1 MKTKGQGISEPMVRA
16 VTFEAFYREWFPTV
30 ARSVALVVR
39 DADTGQDLAQ
49 VAFARLWDR
58 WDSMSSPDHARNF
71 VYRVSLNEARSYLR
85 RRGPLRVLGLD
96 RRPGGSSD
104 PAEVLTNRLAVF
116 GALGSLSVRQRE
128 CIVLIDY
135 LGYDASSTARLLGIS
150 PSTVRVQLARGRAR
164 LRSALEEES

>member
-1 MKTKGQGISEPMVRA
+1 MEIKISEPIVWP
-16 VTFEAFYREWFPTV
+16 VTFEAFYRNWFPSV
-30 ARSVALVVR
+30 ARSVGLVVR
-39 DADTGQDLAQ
+39 DADTGQELAQ

-71 VYRVSLNEARSYLR
+71 VFRVSLNEARSYLR
-85 RRGPLRVLGLD
+85 CRRSLRVLGFD

-104 PAEVLTNRLAVF
+104 PAEAVTNRLAVF
-116 GALGSLSVRQRE
+116 EALGSLSVRQRE

-135 LGYDASSTARLLGIS
+135 LGYDAPSTGRLLGIS